1 MHLSSAPVTA
11 RQYKVNLLIWA
22 GFLAFAIIDAIW
34 IYAAGITID
43 LSGFMPLFI
52 NLSLC
57 AMLCF
62 FYGYIRKDANLWLA
76 GQILAQMLLSS
87 PILGGFSYLGARLAL
102 PLLDEQLIAIDKLMF
117 FDWRS
122 YIAWV
127 NSMPWLADI
136 LSIAYDYAIVYM
148 VLIFVLLFLLR
159 NLLHLQCFA
168 TAYLVTGLV
177 TIILSS
183 LLPAVAGYIH
193 YDIDISQY
201 PNLHPAAER
210 DHEEVYFGMRNHTL
224 NVFALPLKGIVTF
237 PSFHA
242 TVAVLLVYA
251 SWPVA
256 ILRYLSMLLTF
267 LVLMSTPVDG
277 GHYLIDVVGG
287 MIIAFAGIWLVEKT
301 IKRPSLQ
308 QRLATAA
315 AAP

>member
-1 MHLSSAPVTA
+1 MRLSSAPITA
-11 RQYKVNLLIWA
+11 RQYTVNRLIWA
-22 GFLAFAIIDAIW
+22 GFLLFAVIDAVW

-43 LSGFMPLFI
+43 LSGFGPLFI
-52 NLSLC
+52 NLGLC
-57 AMLCF
+57 MLLCF
-62 FYGYIRKDANLWLA
+62 FYGHIRKDENLWLA

-102 PLLDEQLIAIDKLMF
+102 PLLDEYLIAIDSMML

-127 NSMPWLADI
+127 NTMPWLADI

-159 NLLHLQCFA
+159 NMLHLQCFA
-168 TAYLVTGLV
+168 AAYLATGLV
-177 TIILSS
+177 TITLSS

-201 PNLHPAAER
+201 ANLHPAAMR

-224 NVFALPLKGIVTF
+224 NTFALPLKGIVTF

-251 SWPVA
+251 SWPVV

-287 MIIAFAGIWLVEKT
+287 VIIAFAGIWLVEKT
-301 IKRPSLQ
+301 IKRPSL
-308 QRLATAA
+308 RERASIAATA
-315 AAP
+315 P